1 MRGRSTL
8 YDPGMHRTTRRLVV
22 VVAAGLAGAS
32 GAGVALADGRC
43 GAQSCKSDMSVSGHA
58 EPSPIKVGETARLK
72 FFVRNNG
79 TDGTESTD
87 FKTTVPEGLDIVGTQ
102 TYGGPQCGVSGRF
115 VDCKLGAF
123 AAFQTM
129 TVQVE
134 VKARRAQTFTI
145 PGNVYGYG
153 SDDPNGGNGQV
164 SVSLNAGGSGGTG
177 GSGGSANAG
186 GKLTVKDP
194 QRILKTGGIRVRV
207 LTQNTGTMRLRAKV
221 YTPGR
226 AVNLSSVVQGVRSGE
241 TKDVFL
247 GSRSE
252 VLARI
257 RAGLRGGKRLRV
269 RISGSVG
276 SRKMQTE
283 IHVRR

>member
-1 MRGRSTL
+1 
-8 YDPGMHRTTRRLVV
+8 MHRTTRRLVV

-32 GAGVALADGRC
+32 GVGVALADGRC
-43 GAQSCKSDMSVSGHA
+43 GSQSCRSDMSVSGHA

-79 TDGTESTD
+79 PDGTESTD

-102 TYGGPQCGVSGRF
+102 TYDGPQCGLSGRF

-129 TVQVE
+129 TVQVD
-134 VKARRAQTFTI
+134 VKARKATTFTI

-164 SVSLNAGGSGGTG
+164 SISLSSGGNG
-177 GSGGSANAG
+177 GNANAG
-186 GKLTVKDP
+186 GRLTVKDP
-194 QRILKTGGIRVRV
+194 QRILKTGGVRV
-207 LTQNTGTMRLRAKV
+207 KVLTYNTGTLRLRAKV

-226 AVNLSSVVQGVRSGE
+226 AVSLSTFTQGVRSGE

-247 GSRSE
+247 GSPSG
-252 VLARI
+252 VLAKV

>member
-1 MRGRSTL
+1 
-8 YDPGMHRTTRRLVV
+8 MHRTTRRLVV
-22 VVAAGLAGAS
+22 VAAAGLAGAS

-79 TDGTESTD
+79 PDGTESTD
-87 FKTTVPEGLDIVGTQ
+87 FKTTVPEGLDVVGTQ
-102 TYGGPQCGVSGRF
+102 TYGGPQCGLSGRF

-134 VKARRAQTFTI
+134 VKARRATTFTI

-153 SDDPNGGNGQV
+153 SDDPNGGNGQI
-164 SVSLNAGGSGGTG
+164 SISLSSGGSGGNV
-177 GSGGSANAG
+177 NAG

-194 QRILKTGGIRVRV
+194 QRILKTGGVRV
-207 LTQNTGTMRLRAKV
+207 KVLTYNTGTMRLRAKV

-226 AVNLSSVVQGVRSGE
+226 AVNLSTVTQGVRSGE

-247 GSRSE
+247 GSRSD
-252 VLARI
+252 VLGTI
-257 RAGLRGGKRLRV
+257 RKALRGGKRLRV

>member
-1 MRGRSTL
+1 MQRR
-8 YDPGMHRTTRRLVV
+8 TRRLVV
-22 VVAAGLAGAS
+22 VAAAGLAGAS

-43 GAQSCKSDMSVSGHA
+43 GAQSCKSDLSVSGHA

-79 TDGTESTD
+79 PDGTESTD
-87 FKTTVPEGLDIVGTQ
+87 FKTTVPEGLDIVSTQ
-102 TYGGPQCGVSGRF
+102 TYDGPQCGLSGRF

-129 TVQVE
+129 TVQVD

-164 SVSLNAGGSGGTG
+164 SVSLNAGGSGGN
-177 GSGGSANAG
+177 ANAG
-186 GKLTVKDP
+186 GKLTVADP
-194 QRILKTGGIRVRV
+194 QRILKTGGIRVKV
-207 LTQNTGTMRLRAKV
+207 LTYNKGTLRLRAKV

-226 AVNLSSVVQGVRSGE
+226 AVNLSTYTQGVLSGE
-241 TKDVFL
+241 TKTVFL
-247 GSRSE
+247 GSPDG
-252 VLARI
+252 VLDRI
-257 RAGLRGGKRLRV
+257 RSAMRGGKRLRV
-269 RISGSVG
+269 KISGSVG